1 MIKVGVIGA
10 TGYTGEEIVKILIRH
25 KDVDLAVLQA
35 VIEKEVPISDILPE
49 LKGKTNLVCKKPDL
63 EEAKKK
69 AELFFL
75 ALPHTVS
82 MKIAPALLEAGK
94 KVIDL
99 SADYRLE
106 AGEYEKWYKTKH
118 IDTANIEKAVYGLP
132 ELFREKVKKAHFI
145 ANPGCYPTGAMLAIA
160 PLLEKNLIQTDNIIC
175 DAKSGITG
183 AGRKPGWNL
192 ENPDIKGN
200 FKAYKVNSHQH
211 SPEIDRILSE
221 IHGKGIKVTFVP
233 HLLPLERGILSTV
246 YMKAKSGLEYE
257 KVAGVFR
264 EKYKN
269 CPFVRIKPEGEFPQ
283 LKEVACT
290 NFFDLGLAVDK
301 SKKLIIAVSAI
312 DNLLKGA
319 AGQAVQ
325 NMNIMCAFE
334 ETEGLTN

>member
-1 MIKVGVIGA
+1 M
-10 TGYTGEEIVKILIRH
+10 
-25 KDVDLAVLQA
+25 
-35 VIEKEVPISDILPE
+35 
-49 LKGKTNLVCKKPDL
+49 
-63 EEAKKK
+63 
-69 AELFFL
+69 
-75 ALPHTVS
+75 
-82 MKIAPALLEAGK
+82 
-94 KVIDL
+94 
-99 SADYRLE
+99 
-106 AGEYEKWYKTKH
+106 
-118 IDTANIEKAVYGLP
+118 
-132 ELFREKVKKAHFI
+132 
-145 ANPGCYPTGAMLAIA
+145 
-160 PLLEKNLIQTDNIIC
+160 
-175 DAKSGITG
+175 
-183 AGRKPGWNL
+183 
-192 ENPDIKGN
+192 
-200 FKAYKVNSHQH
+200 
-211 SPEIDRILSE
+211 
-221 IHGKGIKVTFVP
+221 
-233 HLLPLERGILSTV
+233 PLERGILSTV